1 MNFNNRINRLSSTLT
16 LLSKGQELSTPSLV
30 ERFNVTKK
38 IIQTDFK
45 EYLLPLFSDG
55 KIFYDYSSKTYKA
68 KNNFLAKTLFSAD
81 ELAVIAILK
90 NKSKDKSSHLVK
102 SLQISYL

>member
-1 MNFNNRINRLSSTLT
+1 MKYNNRINRLSSTLV
-16 LLSKGQELSTPSLV
+16 LLSKGYDLSTPELV
-30 ERFNVTKK
+30 EKFGVTKK

-68 KNNFLAKTLFSAD
+68 KNNFLSKTLFNAE
-81 ELAVIAILK
+81 ELAIISIIK
-90 NKSKDKSSHLVK
+90 NKSKDKMLFK
-102 SLQISYL
+102 PTTN

>member
-1 MNFNNRINRLSSTLT
+1 MEYYNRINRLSSTLV
-16 LLSKGQELSTPSLV
+16 LLSKGYDLSTPELV

-55 KIFYDYSSKTYKA
+55 KIFYDYSSKT
-68 KNNFLAKTLFSAD
+68 
-81 ELAVIAILK
+81 
-90 NKSKDKSSHLVK
+90 
-102 SLQISYL
+102 

>member
-45 EYLLPLFSDG
+45 EYLLPLFR
-55 KIFYDYSSKTYKA
+55 
-68 KNNFLAKTLFSAD
+68 
-81 ELAVIAILK
+81 
-90 NKSKDKSSHLVK
+90 
-102 SLQISYL
+102 SLRFHDHIRHFIQTE

>member
-1 MNFNNRINRLSSTLT
+1 MNFNNRVNRLSSTLV
-16 LLSKGQELSTPSLV
+16 LLSKGQKLSTPSLV

-45 EYLLPLFSDG
+45 EYLLPLFNDG

-68 KNNFLAKTLFSAD
+68 KNNFLT
-81 ELAVIAILK
+81 
-90 NKSKDKSSHLVK
+90 SHL
-102 SLQISYL
+102 QIQPNSQVNIF